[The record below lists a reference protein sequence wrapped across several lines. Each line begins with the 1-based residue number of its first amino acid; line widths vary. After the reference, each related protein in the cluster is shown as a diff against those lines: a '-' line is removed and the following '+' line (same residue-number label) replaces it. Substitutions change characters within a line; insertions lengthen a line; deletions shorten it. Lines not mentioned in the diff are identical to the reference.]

1 MPSGWGLVISGS
13 LIMVFAILTAANSNG
28 RVSQFD
34 IIELL
39 ILVLCGAV
47 YISAGRIVQAINANT
62 QAVIGSMVRS
72 RNETLA
78 KMDQMSEQPKDTP

>member
-1 MPSGWGLVISGS
+1 
-13 LIMVFAILTAANSNG
+13 
-28 RVSQFD
+28 
-34 IIELL
+34 LL